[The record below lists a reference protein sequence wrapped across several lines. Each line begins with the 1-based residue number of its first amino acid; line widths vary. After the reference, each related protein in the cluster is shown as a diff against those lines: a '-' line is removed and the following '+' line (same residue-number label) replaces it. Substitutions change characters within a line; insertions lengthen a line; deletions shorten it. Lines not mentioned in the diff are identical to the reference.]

1 MQLEIATGFYQS
13 ESLPLTAQRC
23 INLRPVVPQASALNQ
38 RALLDVQGINELTL
52 TGATINGLNRGAAVV
67 AGVPYFVNGNN
78 LYSITAGLVVTDH
91 GVIEGNKRV
100 SLANNGQFLVIVD
113 PGNKAYSFDNE
124 TSVLIQITDTDFI
137 VSDTVSFKDG
147 FFIFTA
153 SDGSVFFI
161 SNLNDP
167 LTYNALDFG
176 SADVRPD
183 KIVASFVNHN
193 ELFIPG
199 EVTFELFQNV
209 GGADFPF
216 VRVPGGDTQKGLFA
230 KHSII
235 DFDNSFV
242 FVGGAVNEQAAIWRM
257 QGTGVKKISTS
268 AIDNAIQKFTKDEIA
283 DAFAMTK
290 AVKGSFEV
298 YFTFTSSVIPSK
310 TFVYDATAS
319 ALAEESTWYERQS
332 GVTDNKWRVNS
343 IVNVYG
349 QLWVGDSIDG
359 RIGQLD
365 KDTHT
370 EYGEVIFRQK
380 TSRPFTS
387 DQVPAFID
395 ELKLTME
402 SGVGNI
408 GEDAPQIRMDFSDDG
423 GETFSNEFWRT
434 YGKIGRRER
443 LPSWRRQGRVPRNRV
458 LRFTTTENVRSNILR
473 LDAEGE
479 AAIQL

>member
-1 MQLEIATGFYQS
+1 MQLEIGTGFYQS
-13 ESLPLTAQRC
+13 ESLPFAAQRC
-23 INLRPVVPQASALNQ
+23 INWRPIVAEAGALSQ
-38 RALLDVQGINELTL
+38 RALFDVQGINTLSL
-52 TGATINGLNRGAAVV
+52 TGATVNGMNRGAAVV
-67 AGVPYFVNGNN
+67 AGVPYYINGNN
-78 LYSITAGLVVTDH
+78 LYSITRGLVVTDH
-91 GVIEGNKRV
+91 GQIEGTKRV
-100 SLANNGQFLVIVD
+100 SLANNGQYLVIVD
-113 PGNKAYSFDNE
+113 PGNKSYVFNNE
-124 TSVLIQITDTDFI
+124 DSTLVQITDTDFI

-147 FFIFTA
+147 YFIFTA

-161 SNLNDP
+161 SSLNDP
-167 LTYNALDFG
+167 LSYNALDFG

-199 EVTFELFQNV
+199 EETIELFQNV

-216 VRVPGGDTQKGLFA
+216 LRVPGGDTQKGVYA
-230 KHSII
+230 RHSLI

-257 QGTGVKKISTS
+257 GGGVRKISTA
-268 AIDNAIQKFTKDEIA
+268 AIDNEIQKFTQEEIA

-298 YFTFTSSVIPSK
+298 YFTFTSSSIPSK

-319 ALAEESTWYERQS
+319 ALSGENVWYERQS

-349 QLWVGDSIDG
+349 QLWVGDAFDG

-380 TSRPFTS
+380 ASRPFTN
-387 DQVPAFID
+387 DQTPAFID

-423 GETFSNEFWRT
+423 AQTFSNEFWRT

-458 LRFTTTENVRSNILR
+458 VRFTTTENVKSNVLR

-479 AAIQL
+479 QAVQI